1 LPIDEPGLYIDALDR
16 GELYQSLRRE
26 EKLQAICSVIAG
38 LCFNREWGWILLTRL
53 LKDFLRPYRATV
65 LFISALLLIQSVAS
79 LYLPNLNADLI
90 NNGVAKGD
98 VSYIWKIGF
107 FMLGTS
113 ALVMGASIILGY
125 FSSKVAMGFGADLR
139 KSVFTSVE
147 GFSARELNKFGAPSL
162 ITRNTNDVQ
171 QVQMVL
177 FMGLTTML
185 SAPITGI
192 GASIMAVKTNVRL
205 SSLLVIVVPL
215 MSFQIW
221 MLLRRI
227 VPLFRTMQTKIDRI
241 NLVLRE
247 QISGIRVIRAFVKTR
262 FEEKRFADASEDLM
276 ATTLSVTRTFA
287 VMFPVLMLL
296 LNISSVAVI
305 WFGGKLVDTGDMQI
319 GDLTAFLAYI
329 MQILSSVMMAVM
341 MSLMIPRAAA
351 SAERIQEVLATESSV
366 VQNPSPRVPET
377 RTGVVEFRG
386 VEFRYPGAEFPILS
400 DVSFVAKPGEFTAI
414 VGSTGSGKSTLINL
428 IPRFID
434 ATQGQV
440 LIDGMDVRDQALEGI
455 WGDIGLVPQR
465 AFLFGGTIAHNLRY
479 GKPDAT
485 DDEMWK
491 ALEIAQASDFVREL
505 PDGLLA
511 PVAQGGTNFSGGQRQ
526 RLAIA
531 RAIVKRPPIY
541 ILDDSFSA
549 LDFTTDAKLREALA
563 SEALGA
569 TLIVIAQR
577 VNSILNADQ
586 IVVLDEGRVVGIGT
600 HHALMKECQTYRE
613 IVLSQL
619 SPEEAA

>member
-1 LPIDEPGLYIDALDR
+1 L
-16 GELYQSLRRE
+16 
-26 EKLQAICSVIAG
+26 
-38 LCFNREWGWILLTRL
+38 GWILLTTL
-53 LKDFLRPYRATV
+53 LKDYLRPYRATV
-65 LFISALLLIQSVAS
+65 FFIAALLLVQSVAS

-139 KSVFTSVE
+139 KAVFSSVE

-177 FMGLTTML
+177 FMGLTMML

-192 GASIMAVKTNVRL
+192 GASIMAVKTNVKL
-205 SSLLVIVVPL
+205 SALLVIVVPL

-227 VPLFRTMQTKIDRI
+227 VPLFRIMQIKIDRI

-262 FEEKRFADASEDLM
+262 FEEKRFAEASEDLM

-287 VMFPVLMLL
+287 VMFPVLMLI
-296 LNISSVAVI
+296 LNVTSVAVI

-351 SAERIQEVLATESSV
+351 SAERIQEVLMTQTSV
-366 VQNPSPRVPET
+366 VQTLTPQVPAT
-377 RTGVVEFRG
+377 RTGSVEFRN
-386 VEFRYPGAEFPILS
+386 VEFRYPGAESPILS
-400 DVSFVAKPGEFTAI
+400 GVSFVAKPGEFTAI

-434 ATQGQV
+434 CTGGEV
-440 LIDGMDVRDQALEGI
+440 LIDGLDVREQALEEV
-455 WGDIGLVPQR
+455 WEDIGLVPQR

-479 GKPDAT
+479 GKPEAT
-485 DDEMWK
+485 DEEMWK
-491 ALEIAQASDFVREL
+491 ALEIAQASDFVKEL

-563 SEALGA
+563 REVAGA

-577 VNSILNADQ
+577 INSILNADQ

-600 HHALMKECQTYRE
+600 HHSLMSDCQTYRE